1 MLTLPPPERAI
12 FSRRANAAFGKE
24 PYAGIQLS
32 RIMWLSSGD
41 DADAHFEIS
50 PQMFVQAS
58 SREQE
63 VEHTSVETQ
72 TWEDEEWS
80 VIPLFT
86 VEEKPFLLFV
96 LNLLSA
102 NSYRAPAP
110 YSQKSGTSSSLI
122 FSNCSRIPAALSYPH
137 FIF

>member
-1 MLTLPPPERAI
+1 MLASN
-12 FSRRANAAFGKE
+12 FSRV
-24 PYAGIQLS
+24 I
-32 RIMWLSSGD
+32 WLSSGD

-58 SREQE
+58 SRGQE

-72 TWEDEEWS
+72 MWEDEEWS

-110 YSQKSGTSSSLI
+110 YSQKS
-122 FSNCSRIPAALSYPH
+122 
-137 FIF
+137 